1 MLLPCVL
8 VIKTTHWAAASA
20 AEIHISLLTPIPMS
34 IKAVQSF
41 QPGAFSVHRI
51 FSRVLGG
58 GGWRGGGVFNKE
70 EGEKKKREL
79 KKNDLLSICAVVILK
94 MLNWVNVYT

>member
-8 VIKTTHWAAASA
+8 VIKTTRRAAASA
-20 AEIHISLLTPIPMS
+20 ADTHSLLTPFPMS

-41 QPGAFSVHRI
+41 QPGAFQSIESFHE
-51 FSRVLGG
+51 LGA
-58 GGWRGGGVFNKE
+58 GGGVRKK
-70 EGEKKKREL
+70 GEKEKGSKTTTKKE
-79 KKNDLLSICAVVILK
+79 NDLLSICAVVILK

>member
-20 AEIHISLLTPIPMS
+20 AEIHVSLLTPIPMS

-51 FSRVLGG
+51 FSRV
-58 GGWRGGGVFNKE
+58 GWRGELEGVGVGRRGVNK
-70 EGEKKKREL
+70 EGEKKKRGA
-79 KKNDLLSICAVVILK
+79 KKE
-94 MLNWVNVYT
+94 